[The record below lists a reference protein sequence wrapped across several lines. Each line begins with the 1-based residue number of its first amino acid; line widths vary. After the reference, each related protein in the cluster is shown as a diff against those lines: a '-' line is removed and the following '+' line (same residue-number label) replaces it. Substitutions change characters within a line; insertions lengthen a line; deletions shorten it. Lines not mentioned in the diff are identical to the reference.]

1 MHRSIFLL
9 LVFLTFVWRILGS
22 ELYAVK
28 SPGCGESCSP
38 PSRSLVE
45 VVYKN
50 DSSSTHF
57 VLSASDYFK
66 VPSVF
71 VLHSSKNSTYLTF
84 DWKGINKTYPNSI
97 QASGPTT
104 CYGFAFL
111 TLNSTI
117 PIPLSTLSWRLLDF
131 AEVPDSRTGLLKVTF
146 QSEGSRSRQYF
157 KNKGFVSLSFSFS
170 TRNSHASRPPHIFYY
185 EGLSV
190 LVDFT
195 VSRLLDDLSGPSVS
209 LNMAFFAANQSFAE
223 EQNFRT
229 STVSTIN
236 DELTPGV
243 FETNYVYLNEKT
255 STVQLP
261 NSSQLPPAF
270 VQWHPVFYADPSP
283 ELKSSRHVVTSAQT
297 PPTPSAL
304 SSVHS
309 SVAYAL
315 LGDRLRKGPRP
326 VAWRLQNFTFA
337 DSASSTYI
345 TWSILLS
352 LGSPHTEVFSAGLW
366 SLMSISCGILVLIFV
381 VASVTTLVRWR
392 IIRRRQNQFTHHRL
406 LDDSDSVLN
415 AEVIVKT

>member
-1 MHRSIFLL
+1 MPASYFLSINL
-9 LVFLTFVWRILGS
+9 
-22 ELYAVK
+22 
-28 SPGCGESCSP
+28 
-38 PSRSLVE
+38 
-45 VVYKN
+45 
-50 DSSSTHF
+50 
-57 VLSASDYFK
+57 
-66 VPSVF
+66 
-71 VLHSSKNSTYLTF
+71 
-84 DWKGINKTYPNSI
+84 
-97 QASGPTT
+97 Q
-104 CYGFAFL
+104 
-111 TLNSTI
+111 
-117 PIPLSTLSWRLLDF
+117 
-131 AEVPDSRTGLLKVTF
+131 
-146 QSEGSRSRQYF
+146 
-157 KNKGFVSLSFSFS
+157 FSFS
-170 TRNSHASRPPHIFYY
+170 TRNSHASRPPNIFYY

-345 TWSILLS
+345 TCT
-352 LGSPHTEVFSAGLW
+352 LGCNLPFLTDRGHSSEERTAMVGDVVLW
-366 SLMSISCGILVLIFV
+366 SVLGV
-381 VASVTTLVRWR
+381 
-392 IIRRRQNQFTHHRL
+392 
-406 LDDSDSVLN
+406 SVL
-415 AEVIVKT
+415 AVGQVGLFFGVSEQEADYVYGWSLEECSASDLDVAV